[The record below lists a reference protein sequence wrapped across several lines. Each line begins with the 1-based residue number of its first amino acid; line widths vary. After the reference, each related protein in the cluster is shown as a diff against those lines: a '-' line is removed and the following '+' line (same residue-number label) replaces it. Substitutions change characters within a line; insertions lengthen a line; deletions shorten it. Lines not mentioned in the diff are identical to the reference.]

1 MRGTARGE
9 SGRNG
14 RKTVGHVYVGVRAQ
28 EQAEDSF
35 AYQPLRVTEGK
46 YSSVFS
52 IPPPFDSSASGTWAA
67 LFSRLTSH

>member
-14 RKTVGHVYVGVRAQ
+14 RKTVGHVYVDVRAQ
-28 EQAEDSF
+28 EQTEDPF